1 VKRAF
6 LFASLAALL
15 LFTEGARAE
24 AHDLELVLVVGVNH
38 SVDEGVQDL
47 RFADDDAAR
56 YFDLFSALGAQVYLL
71 ARFDDNTRR
80 LHSEAAESAR
90 LPRLAELDR
99 VVAAAALRADAARKE
114 GARVTLTFV
123 YAGHGNVK
131 DGAGY
136 VALEDARL
144 TGRELEVRV
153 LDKIKPVQT
162 HFIVDAC
169 NSYYLAYARGPGG
182 KRRPLG
188 GFSTLGALGT
198 RPDVGVLLS
207 TSSARESHEWERVQA
222 GVFSH
227 EVRSGL
233 YGAADANHDGRVSY
247 REIAAFVE
255 RANAAIANERF
266 RPDVYAR
273 PPAGDPP
280 LVDLR
285 AGLSRRIEVGGASAG
300 HYVLEDQLGVYLAEF
315 HSAPTESV
323 VVVRSAKQGRLF
335 LGRAS
340 DGKEYVIEPEL
351 AVASTSSLE
360 LAPPHQQTRGAA
372 HEAFTKTFELP
383 FGENTV
389 DAFRFPT
396 RQKDTVA
403 DAEAT
408 DGMSGRTVVGL
419 SLFGVGAAS
428 GAIGAWALASAHA
441 ARDLEPGA
449 SQAEAA
455 ERNSE
460 IRTKNAVAATAFGVS
475 AAAVATGLVLVL
487 WPDSSSEISV
497 AASAGGATVHGKF

>member
-1 VKRAF
+1 MKRTLFLAF
-6 LFASLAALL
+6 FAALL
-15 LFTEGARAE
+15 VAQGARAE
-24 AHDLELVLVVGVNH
+24 PRELVLVLVVGVNH
-38 SVDEGVQDL
+38 SVDQGVQDL

-56 YFDLFSALGAQVYLL
+56 YFDLFTALGEEAYLL
-71 ARFDDNTRR
+71 ARLDDNTRR
-80 LHSEAAESAR
+80 LHADAAANAR

-99 VVAAAALRADAARKE
+99 VVAAAAQRADAARKE

-144 TGRELEVRV
+144 TGRELEERV
-153 LDKIKPVQT
+153 LDKIKPART

-188 GFSTLGALGT
+188 GFSTFGALGT

-233 YGAADANHDGRVSY
+233 YGAADADHDGRVSY

-266 RPDVYAR
+266 RPEVYAR
-273 PPAGDPP
+273 PPSGDPP

-285 AGLSRRIEVGGASAG
+285 AGLARRIEVNGASAG

-315 HSAPTESV
+315 HNAPMESV

-351 AVASTSSLE
+351 AVASTASLE
-360 LAPPHQQTRGAA
+360 LAEPHQQARGAA

-383 FGENTV
+383 FGERSV
-389 DAFRFPT
+389 ESFRF
-396 RQKDTVA
+396 RSQRADTVA
-403 DAEAT
+403 DSDA
-408 DGMSGRTVVGL
+408 DGGMRGRTVAGL

-428 GAIGAWALASAHA
+428 GAVGAWALTSANKASE
-441 ARDLEPGA
+441 LEPGA

-460 IRTKNAVAATAFGVS
+460 IRTKNVVAGVAFGVS
-475 AAAVATGLVLVL
+475 AAAVATGVVLVL
-487 WPDSSSEISV
+487 WPESSSELTVTASV
-497 AASAGGATVHGKF
+497 SGAVVRGAF